1 MKKILFFTLTP
12 NQLEDSFI
20 IAFSK
25 KGLPMPVN
33 MLEIIDIVTKEW
45 CSNIKAFAHAA
56 KEIEIEKINAG
67 NLIPYLSIR

>member
-33 MLEIIDIVTKEW
+33 MLEIIDIVTKE
-45 CSNIKAFAHAA
+45 
-56 KEIEIEKINAG
+56 
-67 NLIPYLSIR
+67 